1 MINGDMVSTG
11 GHDPGTRGTRA
22 PVNDL
27 GPVRPESR
35 IGLLDALR
43 GFALFG
49 ILMVN
54 LGLFAFGIIERT
66 DASSADR
73 IVSFTVATIFAGKF
87 YLLFSF
93 LFGYGFTLAAR
104 RAFHRNRS
112 IVGPWSRRLITLFL
126 LGIAHGVLL
135 FQGDILTIYGLLGL
149 LLLALR
155 RVRARTAVI
164 IAAILISVQVL
175 LLSALLMFET
185 TVPGTSPAE
194 IAESYNAWRGGFLD
208 VVAERAAEYGLIQAL
223 SILLAWPA
231 ILAMFL
237 LGLAAAKHGLLE
249 STDRF
254 TTRRLRRYALI
265 GLVIGLPGGV
275 FNAIAEQ
282 ELLRGLYALGP
293 AVAELTAPALTF
305 TYICLI
311 ILARRTNIG
320 DRILTRLAPAG
331 RMALTNYLS
340 QSLICAFIFTGYG
353 LGLIGRVPTA
363 WLPVLAITIFGC
375 QVLISDLYFRRFTI
389 GPVEAALRTVTYLS
403 VPRLT
408 STASKT

>member
-1 MINGDMVSTG
+1 MINGDTVSPG
-11 GHDPGTRGTRA
+11 GPGPGAYGARA
-22 PVNDL
+22 SVNDL

-35 IGLLDALR
+35 IGLLDVLR

-49 ILMVN
+49 ILVVN
-54 LGLFAFGIIERT
+54 LGLFAFGVIERT
-66 DASSADR
+66 DVSSADR
-73 IVSFTVATIFAGKF
+73 VVSFTVATIFAGKF

-104 RAFHRNRS
+104 RAFQRNRS
-112 IVGPWSRRLITLFL
+112 IVGPWARRLITLFL
-126 LGIAHGVLL
+126 LGIIHGVLL

-155 RVRARTAVI
+155 RVRARTAVL
-164 IAAILISVQVL
+164 IAAMLISVNAL
-175 LLSALLMFET
+175 LISVLLMFESSI
-185 TVPGTSPAE
+185 PGTSPAE

-208 VVAERAAEYGLIQAL
+208 VVAERAAEYGLIQGV

-231 ILAMFL
+231 VLAMFL

-249 STDRF
+249 STDHF

-265 GLVIGLPGGV
+265 GLAVGLPGGV

-282 ELLRGLYALGP
+282 GLLRGLYALGP
-293 AVAELTAPALTF
+293 AVSELTAPALTF
-305 TYICLI
+305 AYICLI
-311 ILARRTNIG
+311 ILARRTDIG
-320 DRILTRLAPAG
+320 DKVLTRLAPAG

-375 QVLISDLYFRRFTI
+375 QVLISDLYFRRFAI

-408 STASKT
+408 STTSKN